1 MDELTSLAIL
11 IFGGLLL
18 RFSLSLTGQA
28 WAKSHAQTVAFMIL
42 PVITYVITKT
52 ITGNIALSLGMIGAL
67 SIVRFRHPVKSALEL
82 IMYFDLITI
91 GIATSVRTKW
101 AIQLILC
108 TVAIIFLVKIVQKIS
123 QKYGKSFYKVSFNEG
138 IALNSMEIY
147 AKEKIDL
154 IENSD
159 NLTNLDKI
167 DLIENDNNL
176 ISLYNDSAQGEVI
189 YRLTFDNKNQ
199 LNSFKKKIEGSKS
212 IKKIDI
218 NFV

>member
-1 MDELTSLAIL
+1 MDELTSVGIL

-18 RFSLSLTGQA
+18 RFALTLTGQA

-42 PVITYVITKT
+42 PVITYVITQT
-52 ITGNIALSLGMIGAL
+52 IAGNIALSLGMIGAL

-108 TVAIIFLVKIVQKIS
+108 TIIIIIAVKIVQKIY
-123 QKYGKSFYKVSFNEG
+123 QKFGKSFYNVSFNEG
-138 IALNSMEIY
+138 TAVNSIEVF
-147 AKEKIDL
+147 AKE
-154 IENSD
+154 
-159 NLTNLDKI
+159 KI

-176 ISLYNDSAQGEVI
+176 ISLYSDTTQGEVV

-199 LNSFKKKIEGSKS
+199 LNSFKKKIEGMKN
-212 IKKIDI
+212 INKINI
-218 NFV
+218 NLV